1 MNLIAVALT
10 CAPLLVSVLDESMC
24 GVDEQAQIH
33 SDPELP
39 MWTALQFS
47 ARMAVLVRL
56 IVFLSCAAC
65 VHALL
70 LSGLTVDAAFRRF
83 RLSCWRR
90 VVTGHP
96 AIFQR
101 YSPWK

>member
-1 MNLIAVALT
+1 VNLIAVALT

-47 ARMAVLVRL
+47 ARMAMLVRL

-83 RLSCWRR
+83 WVR
-90 VVTGHP
+90 
-96 AIFQR
+96 
-101 YSPWK
+101 